1 VTSIAKE
8 LCISDLVAEY
18 LVLENL
24 FTLISRL
31 ISPPPM
37 GRNQR
42 LSFIREVFEA
52 PASNGLDCADEL
64 IDVFSTADK
73 IDSEELFSRCF
84 DVLANS
90 SILLYVKFLYSFIS
104 PWIMTFRSPQPFKV
118 YQVDAC
124 ETVFPQESLDR
135 LFVDERSFFV
145 AVSEVKGVLQRFWPS
160 LISNS

>member
-1 VTSIAKE
+1 MSITKE

-42 LSFIREVFEA
+42 LSFIREIFEA
-52 PASNGLDCADEL
+52 PALNGLDCADKL
-64 IDVFSTADK
+64 IEVFSRADK

-84 DVLANS
+84 DALASS
-90 SILLYVKFLYSFIS
+90 SILLCVKFHSFIS
-104 PWIMTFRSPQPFKV
+104 P
-118 YQVDAC
+118 
-124 ETVFPQESLDR
+124 
-135 LFVDERSFFV
+135 
-145 AVSEVKGVLQRFWPS
+145 
-160 LISNS
+160 